1 MAKVVVPSN
10 ICRRCSLSIGGSSCL
25 GIEDCEDSSGGSVL
39 DEAADVIVLRL
50 RFKSEKVAGG
60 RVALEEAAAVVGPD
74 VAEDVWGTSPV

>member
-60 RVALEEAAAVVGPD
+60 RAGVVDPTGVPVA
-74 VAEDVWGTSPV
+74 